1 MGDPVEWQWRDAESF
16 SNIFTGYYTDA
27 EPESALVAEIDGEV
41 MGYLLG
47 CVDSSKAWNPAG
59 VVGRQ
64 LTRRGI
70 AFRPGTARFVWRAV
84 GDVIVDAARKR
95 LPPAPFADPRWPAHL
110 HIDLLREAR
119 GRGVGAA
126 LVRRWLDTLR
136 QAGVPGCHLE
146 TIAENTGA
154 IAFFES
160 MGFER
165 RRRPDSRTR
174 HALALGG
181 APPPAIDGPVAPA
194 RVCLVTSRRK
204 LAEAR
209 PGGYRP
215 PRHHRQHLVVRPEAP
230 SAAEPQSE

>member
-1 MGDPVEWQWRDAESF
+1 MTAVSDVVVRPYEPNDRPRVRHICYVTGYIGDPVEWQWRDAESF
-16 SNIFTGYYTDA
+16 SDLFSGYYTDA

-47 CVDSSKAWNPAG
+47 CVDSSKAWNPAS
-59 VVGRQ
+59 VFGRQ
-64 LTRRGI
+64 VMRRGI
-70 AFRPGTARFVWRAV
+70 ALRPGTAGFVWRSV

-126 LVRRWLDTLR
+126 LMRRWLDNLR
-136 QAGVPGCHLE
+136 RAGVPGCHLE

-165 RRRPDSRTR
+165 RRRPVP
-174 HALALGG
+174 
-181 APPPAIDGPVAPA
+181 APGMRSPRG
-194 RVCLVTSRRK
+194 
-204 LAEAR
+204 E
-209 PGGYRP
+209 
-215 PRHHRQHLVVRPEAP
+215 RHHLQVMVQSLQVG
-230 SAAEPQSE
+230 SAA

>member
-1 MGDPVEWQWRDAESF
+1 MGAFTIRPYEPTDRARVRHICFVTGYMGEPVEWQWRDAESF

-41 MGYLLG
+41 LGYLLG
-47 CVDSSKAWNPAG
+47 CADSSKAWSPGG

-64 LTRRGI
+64 ITRRGI

-84 GDVIVDAARKR
+84 GDVVVDAARKR

-126 LVRRWLDTLR
+126 LVHRWLDSLQHR
-136 QAGVPGCHLE
+136 GVPGCHLE
-146 TIAENTGA
+146 TIAENSGA

-165 RRRPDSRTR
+165 RRRPIPAPGMRSPS
-174 HALALGG
+174 GG
-181 APPPAIDGPVAPA
+181 
-194 RVCLVTSRRK
+194 
-204 LAEAR
+204 
-209 PGGYRP
+209 
-215 PRHHRQHLVVRPEAP
+215 RHHVQLMVRSLP
-230 SAAEPQSE
+230 SGD